1 MDVLTPVQRHKNMK
15 NIRGKD
21 TKPEIILRKKLWHSG
36 IRYRKNLKT
45 LLGKPDIAITKY
57 KIAVFVDGEF
67 WHGKAYE
74 SGDYEGHKYHSLKEQ
89 LEHGNNTE
97 FWKKKIEGNMRRDRE
112 TEVAL
117 AGLGWTV
124 LRFWSRDVLKHP
136 DKCLEV
142 VKEAVFEKVESI

>member
-1 MDVLTPVQRHKNMK
+1 MDVLTPEQRHKNMK

-21 TKPEIILRKKLWHSG
+21 TKPEVVLRKKLWNEG

-45 LLGKPDIAITKY
+45 LPGKPDIAITKY
-57 KIAVFVDGEF
+57 RIAVFVDGEF

-74 SGDYEGHKYHSLKEQ
+74 GGDYEGHKYHSLKEQ

-112 TEVAL
+112 KEGVL
-117 AGLGWTV
+117 NSLGWTV
-124 LRFWSRDVLKHP
+124 IRFWSRDVLRHP
-136 DKCLEV
+136 DECLAV
-142 VKEAVFEKVESI
+142 IKEAVFETHI